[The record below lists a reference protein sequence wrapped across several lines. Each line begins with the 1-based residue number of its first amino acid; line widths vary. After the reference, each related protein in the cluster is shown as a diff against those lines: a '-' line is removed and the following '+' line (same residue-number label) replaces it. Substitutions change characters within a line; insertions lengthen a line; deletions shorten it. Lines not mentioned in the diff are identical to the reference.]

1 MCLVLAIPKGNF
13 IENKGA
19 SRAAQIT
26 HEEREDAALG
36 ALLPHWRTLLLDY
49 WFTAQNGWNI
59 SSVKLINPSP
69 ASFMKM
75 DLLSVIILM
84 DCYDRTLTALYA
96 GCLSKGTERGRGDRG
111 GGEVWGHADRSRE
124 AKKKRR
130 ICRNEYT
137 EVKKLERQTVKLL
150 TFRWHLG
157 ASVAFRKTYEQVA
170 LITWDGT
177 SRPRLLTY
185 WKWLPYTKRAVCTT
199 KPSSLS
205 LVSIWRFLTWSSV
218 SSLIYSNENCNLNL
232 CLPLPPLPPLSR
244 GSVYIHQG
252 VLQWSAAG
260 PTIVLINCVCVG
272 VQRG

>member
-84 DCYDRTLTALYA
+84 DCCDRTLTLLCA
-96 GCLSKGTERGRGDRG
+96 GCLSKGRERGG
-111 GGEVWGHADRSRE
+111 GRSRGEVWGHADRSRE
-124 AKKKRR
+124 AKKKRYLR
-130 ICRNEYT
+130 KWIHRSKKARNT
-137 EVKKLERQTVKLL
+137 DSGIADIPV
-150 TFRWHLG
+150 TFG
-157 ASVAFRKTYEQVA
+157 ASVAFHKTYEQVA
-170 LITWDGT
+170 HITSLLAWDGT
-177 SRPRLLTY
+177 SRPRPLTF
-185 WKWLPYTKRAVCTT
+185 WKWLFYTKRAVCTT

-205 LVSIWRFLTWSSV
+205 LVSIWRFLIWSSM

-232 CLPLPPLPPLSR
+232 CLPHPPSLPSLS
-244 GSVYIHQG
+244 S
-252 VLQWSAAG
+252 LAARCTSIRECSSG
-260 PTIVLINCVCVG
+260 ARRARRLSS
-272 VQRG
+272 